1 MADIDSTAA
10 ASAMRQDTVRIDDP
24 RQRAAEAAMR
34 YDDAPIARLTID
46 QTRALAASVSWT
58 QSGGDPSA
66 EHRFGFVGQYMLT
79 PGQLARAGFV
89 DPDRFADAMGAYRS
103 EWKWAA
109 DGGARQFLGDP
120 GNWRQGLDL
129 HAYRGSEQ
137 LQNASFRA
145 YCEDACARAR
155 ERGVLDGSEKGPLLA
170 GYLKVHTVMGEGP
183 ADAAITGGRKFEL
196 PGRDSNYRLLHH
208 LSRGLDG
215 MEPYLAAAA
224 ERVIT
229 QAPRIPEPADP
240 ARAQHSHA
248 AHAPAAHA
256 LAEHAPAPGLAGDLR
271 LDQPSH
277 PDHPRFN
284 LAREMVQQRF
294 GLHGDALDN
303 AAAVATHQARG
314 AGLDRYGE
322 ILPVANGAW
331 VIDTHR
337 DDPAHHRFLFE
348 PEKAAATPV
357 AETSRAY
364 NQAFEI
370 AVAPEPTRGA
380 HAPNAVEVES
390 MAGINRGPA
399 PRPA

>member
-10 ASAMRQDTVRIDDP
+10 ATAMRQDNVRVDAL
-24 RQRAAEAAMR
+24 RTRAADAAMR
-34 YDDAPIARLTID
+34 YDEAPIARLTVD
-46 QTRALAASVSWT
+46 QTRALVASVSWT

-89 DPDRFADAMGAYRS
+89 DPDRFADAMGGYRS

-120 GNWRQGLDL
+120 GNWRQGLDVQT
-129 HAYRGSEQ
+129 YRGSEQ

-145 YCEDACARAR
+145 YCEDAFGRAR

-183 ADAAITGGRKFEL
+183 ADAAITGGRKFEP
-196 PGRDSNYRLLHH
+196 PGRESNYRLMHH

-224 ERVIT
+224 ERVAT
-229 QAPRIPEPADP
+229 QAQRGAEPAIPASADP
-240 ARAQHSHA
+240 ARADRA
-248 AHAPAAHA
+248 I
-256 LAEHAPAPGLAGDLR
+256 APGLADDLR
-271 LDQPSH
+271 LDQTTH
-277 PDHPRFN
+277 PDHPRFT

-314 AGLDRYGE
+314 VGLDRYGE

-348 PEKAAATPV
+348 PEKAAATPLV
-357 AETSRAY
+357 ETSRAY
-364 NQAFEI
+364 NQVFE
-370 AVAPEPTRGA
+370 VGKAPEPMRGGQMQ
-380 HAPNAVEVES
+380 EVAAIE
-390 MAGINRGPA
+390 AIQRGLTV
-399 PRPA
+399 

>member
-10 ASAMRQDTVRIDDP
+10 ATAMRQDNVRHDDP
-24 RQRAAEAAMR
+24 RTRAAEAAMR
-34 YDDAPIARLTID
+34 YDAGPIATLSID

-58 QSGGDPSA
+58 QSGGDASA
-66 EHRFGFVGQYMLT
+66 EHRLGFVGQYMLT
-79 PGQLARAGFV
+79 PGQLARAGFL
-89 DPDRFADAMGAYRS
+89 DPDRLADAMGGYRS
-103 EWKWAA
+103 EWKWAS
-109 DGGARQFLGDP
+109 DGGTRPFLGAP

-129 HAYRGSEQ
+129 HTYRGSEQ

-145 YCEDACARAR
+145 YCEDAYGRAR

-224 ERVIT
+224 ERVAT
-229 QAPRIPEPADP
+229 QAPRMPDPADTERAQP
-240 ARAQHSHA
+240 SHAARAPA
-248 AHAPAAHA
+248 AHAPAEHA
-256 LAEHAPAPGLAGDLR
+256 LAEHAPATGLAGDLR
-271 LDQPSH
+271 LDQPTH

-294 GLHGDALDN
+294 GLHGEALDN
-303 AAAVATHQARG
+303 AAAVATHQARS

-348 PEKAAATPV
+348 PEKAAATPL

-370 AVAPEPTRGA
+370 AQTSEPMRGGQAQDVAAIEPVQRGLT
-380 HAPNAVEVES
+380 V
-390 MAGINRGPA
+390 
-399 PRPA
+399 

>member
-1 MADIDSTAA
+1 
-10 ASAMRQDTVRIDDP
+10 MRQDNVRIDDP
-24 RQRAAEAAMR
+24 KQRAAEAAMR

-89 DPDRFADAMGAYRS
+89 DADRFADAMGGYRS

-120 GNWRQGLDL
+120 GNWRQGLDV

-145 YCEDACARAR
+145 YCEDAYGRAR
-155 ERGVLDGSEKGPLLA
+155 ERGALDGNEKGPLLA
-170 GYLKVHTVMGEGP
+170 GYLKVHAVMGEGP
-183 ADAAITGGRKFEL
+183 ADAAIAGGRKFEP

-208 LSRGLDG
+208 ISRGLDG

-224 ERVIT
+224 ERT
-229 QAPRIPEPADP
+229 AAFAPRAAEPGDL
-240 ARAQHSHA
+240 AR
-248 AHAPAAHA
+248 
-256 LAEHAPAPGLAGDLR
+256 APGLAGEPR
-271 LDQPSH
+271 LDQPAH
-277 PDHPRFN
+277 ADHPRFVQ
-284 LAREMVQQRF
+284 AREMVQQRF
-294 GLHGDALDN
+294 GLQGDALDN
-303 AAAVATHQARG
+303 AAAVATLQARG

-322 ILPVANGAW
+322 VLPVAGGAW

-348 PEKAAATPV
+348 PDKAAATPL

-364 NQAFEI
+364 DRQF
-370 AVAPEPTRGA
+370 VAAASAAGMQT
-380 HAPNAVEVES
+380 APAADVV
-390 MAGINRGPA
+390 AADPVRRQTGV
-399 PRPA
+399 

>member
-10 ASAMRQDTVRIDDP
+10 ATAMRQDNVRIDDP
-24 RQRAAEAAMR
+24 KQRAAEAAMR
-34 YDDAPIARLTID
+34 YDEAPIARLTID
-46 QTRALAASVSWT
+46 QTRALVASVSWT

-79 PGQLARAGFV
+79 PGQLARTGFV
-89 DPDRFADAMGAYRS
+89 DPERFADAMGGYRS
-103 EWKWAA
+103 EWTWAA

-120 GNWRQGLDL
+120 GNWRQGLDVQT
-129 HAYRGSEQ
+129 YRGSEQ

-145 YCEDACARAR
+145 YCEDAFGRAR

-224 ERVIT
+224 ERVATPI
-229 QAPRIPEPADP
+229 PRTPETADP
-240 ARAQHSHA
+240 ARALGPGGELRLDHA
-248 AHAPAAHA
+248 AH
-256 LAEHAPAPGLAGDLR
+256 
-271 LDQPSH
+271 
-277 PDHPRFN
+277 PDHLRFT
-284 LAREMVQQRF
+284 LARDMVQQRF
-294 GLHGDALDN
+294 GLHGEALDN
-303 AAAVATHQARG
+303 AAAVATLQARG
-314 AGLDRYGE
+314 ASLDRYGE

-348 PEKAAATPV
+348 PEKAAAMPLV
-357 AETSRAY
+357 ETSLAY
-364 NQAFEI
+364 NREFVAAAPTADIPAAPAVDVLAVDPVRRQAG
-370 AVAPEPTRGA
+370 V
-380 HAPNAVEVES
+380 
-390 MAGINRGPA
+390 
-399 PRPA
+399 